1 MAKNRGMLDTVPEM
15 WAAHWEF
22 GYALAKGTIVVA
34 KTATSVVEDAE
45 VELQICAAHIRNAV
59 DDQLVDLGTS
69 RTAVND
75 ADNPIDHLAQALRK
89 KNEQEDEE
97 VEIDG
102 VKKTRKEWKEILN
115 K

>member
-1 MAKNRGMLDTVPEM
+1 MAKNRGMLDTAPEM
-15 WAAHWEF
+15 WSAYWESA
-22 GYALAKGTIVVA
+22 GAIAKGTIVGA
-34 KTATSVVEDAE
+34 KTLTSVVEDLGME
-45 VELQICAAHIRNAV
+45 MYLGAAHIRNAV

-69 RTAVND
+69 RTEVND

-102 VKKTRKEWKEILN
+102 VKKTRKEWKDFLN